1 MGELSDFPLHV
12 RAFLR
17 AYRWRRIDPLPWSP
31 LAVPLHRAR
40 VALVTSAGLT
50 APGDTPYDPRARGGD
65 YTYRWIPSSVQT
77 GALVNSHRSESWD
90 PSGFDRDPNVVFPLD
105 RLREFE
111 RAGVIG
117 EINRRHASFMGS
129 ITAPGRLI
137 RHSAPEVAAELVG
150 DGVDVAV
157 LVPV

>member
-1 MGELSDFPLHV
+1 MGDLSEFPLHV

-17 AYRWRRIDPLPWSP
+17 AYRWRRIEPLPWTP
-31 LAVPLHRAR
+31 LRKPLNRAR
-40 VALVTSAGLT
+40 VALVTSAGLIPPD
-50 APGDTPYDPRARGGD
+50 AVPYDPRIRGGD
-65 YTYRWIPSSVQT
+65 YTYRWIPVSAQLRRL
-77 GALVNSHRSESWD
+77 ANNHRSESWD
-90 PSGFDRDPNVVFPLD
+90 TSGFERDPNVVFPLD
-105 RLREFE
+105 RLRELE
-111 RAGVIG
+111 RVGLIG

-150 DGVDVAV
+150 DQVDVAV